1 MFLNLSNATLPREFE
16 SKLASETIQPSHTTE
31 RQQIYLL
38 GRAAHHEQLAIE
50 AQIGPNVHNSE
61 VERHLYLAQQY
72 RDAAN
77 A

>member
-1 MFLNLSNATLPREFE
+1 MHLNLSNAALPREFE
-16 SKLASETIQPSHTTE
+16 SRLASQTIEPSHTTE
-31 RQQIYLL
+31 RQRVYLL

-61 VERHLYLAQQY
+61 VERHIYLAKQY